1 MAKIVGVK
9 FKNAGKVYYFD
20 PRGEAF
26 RAGEGVIVETAKGL
40 EYGETAG
47 EVREVAEEEV
57 VQPLKPV
64 VRRATQKD
72 EDSRK
77 YYMEKRPE
85 TIKVL
90 KELIAKSGLE
100 MKLVDRN

>member
-20 PRGEAF
+20 PRGEEF

-47 EVREVAEEEV
+47 EVREVAEDEV

-77 YYMEKRPE
+77 HYMEKRPE

-90 KELIAKSGLE
+90 Q
-100 MKLVDRN
+100 MV